1 MFALGIPNTGKAT
14 TKMLADHYFSL
25 EAAMNANAEKL
36 AGLPDI
42 GGIVVESI
50 VSFLADPVVVTS
62 INSVLALGVQ
72 AKAPEYTPGEYQLL
86 LQRQNGS

>member
-1 MFALGIPNTGKAT
+1 
-14 TKMLADHYFSL
+14 
-25 EAAMNANAEKL
+25 MNANAEKL

-72 AKAPEYTPGEYQLL
+72 AKAPEAP
-86 LQRQNGS
+86 RQVNTNSFFSGKTVANRFTAEVTLFMTASDVLKRN